1 MHEFEKKTWYK
12 TSVLLGRTLESL
24 FESKDQRVLKTKLS
38 SERESVLGKTQ
49 NTPAKLRGRYSKKSV
64 AKKSYEIK
72 FKTYQMFIAPYIT
85 KLKDFTLI

>member
-1 MHEFEKKTWYK
+1 MNLKKKTWYK

-49 NTPAKLRGRYSKKSV
+49 
-64 AKKSYEIK
+64 
-72 FKTYQMFIAPYIT
+72 KTLQNWE
-85 KLKDFTLI
+85 KGKVKNQ

>member
-1 MHEFEKKTWYK
+1 MNLKKKTWYK

-49 NTPAKLRGRYSKKSV
+49 KKNLQNWETGKV
-64 AKKSYEIK
+64 KN
-72 FKTYQMFIAPYIT
+72 Q
-85 KLKDFTLI
+85 